1 MKLRIKGNTLRLR
14 LSKSEIA
21 KIGSEGY
28 VEDAIGFAGN
38 ARLNYAMQVSDAPS
52 LSASLE
58 NCAITVHLPKALA
71 ITWVETE
78 QVGFEIHQPLDNGES
93 LYILVEKDFQCLTTR
108 PNEDESDNYA
118 HPPVEAGHKC

>member
-38 ARLNYAMQVSDAPS
+38 ARLKYAMQVSDAPS

-71 ITWVETE
+71 TTWVETE

>member
-28 VEDAIGFAGN
+28 VEDAIGFGGN
-38 ARLNYAMQVSDAPS
+38 ARLKYAMQVSDTPL

-58 NCAITVHLPKALA
+58 NCVITVHLPKALA
-71 ITWVETE
+71 NIWVETE

>member
-38 ARLNYAMQVSDAPS
+38 VRLKYAMQVADVEA
-52 LSASLE
+52 LSATMN
-58 NCAITVHLPKALA
+58 NCTITVHLPRTLA
-71 ITWVETE
+71 KTWVETE
-78 QVGFEIHQPLDNGES
+78 QVGFEVHQPLDNGES